1 MAVLRFQKPRAG
13 IGTSCLAPLFQ
24 PLLFPIIFIDTKT
37 KQFFTDIDVRIN
49 PNWVMAEGKDDTAP
63 YVVIYAHGKNGAGD
77 LMKCIS
83 FTDQKEL
90 KEGLESGEWYLSII
104 SRAIRPG
111 ADGKIML
118 HRQEVKSG

>member
-1 MAVLRFQKPRAG
+1 MGMKYCPNCKDVVLAKALGSYSQV
-13 IGTSCLAPLFQ
+13 
-24 PLLFPIIFIDTKT
+24 
-37 KQFFTDIDVRIN
+37 QFNGV
-49 PNWVMAEGKDDTAP
+49 PGKKRKIVHMEED
-63 YVVIYAHGKNGAGD
+63 GD
-77 LMKCIS
+77 LMKCIP

-90 KEGLESGEWYLSII
+90 KEGLETGEWYLSII